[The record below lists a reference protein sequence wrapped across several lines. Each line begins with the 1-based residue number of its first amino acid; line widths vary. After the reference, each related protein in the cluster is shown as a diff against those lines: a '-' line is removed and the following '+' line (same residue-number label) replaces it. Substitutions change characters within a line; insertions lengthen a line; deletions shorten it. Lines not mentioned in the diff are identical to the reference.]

1 MGEGR
6 KAPLFG
12 AFLVN
17 LNSSLRE
24 KNLVTTLNEILA
36 GHSGCRFVSSDT
48 GQPARRVIATP
59 LICTR
64 SRGGNIERGIGVEY
78 FSGMSNHE
86 GIHHIF
92 LPMESKNP
100 KEYLRAFEILNRMER
115 VDPDILAVC
124 AHLGKKQITEDN
136 DAIRCLK
143 KYQPAQVSIILEKRR
158 FVFEQPCDPNVL
170 QHIIAGFQNCG
181 MSIDDPFA
189 KVVKKEAPSS
199 RVIFSRMTG
208 AEMSLAT

>member
-1 MGEGR
+1 M
-6 KAPLFG
+6 
-12 AFLVN
+12 VT
-17 LNSSLRE
+17 
-24 KNLVTTLNEILA
+24 TTLNEIIA
-36 GHSGCRFVSSDT
+36 GQAGCRFVSSDT

-64 SRGGNIERGIGVEY
+64 SRGGKIERGIGVEY

-86 GIHHIF
+86 GVHHIF
-92 LPMESKNP
+92 VAMESKNS

-115 VDPDILAVC
+115 MDPDILAVC
-124 AHLGKKQITEDN
+124 AHFGKKQASEDN

-181 MSIDDPFA
+181 MPIDEPFA
-189 KVVKKEAPSS
+189 KVVKKEAPPSME
-199 RVIFSRMTG
+199 ILHHMTG
-208 AEMSLAT
+208 AEMSLAM